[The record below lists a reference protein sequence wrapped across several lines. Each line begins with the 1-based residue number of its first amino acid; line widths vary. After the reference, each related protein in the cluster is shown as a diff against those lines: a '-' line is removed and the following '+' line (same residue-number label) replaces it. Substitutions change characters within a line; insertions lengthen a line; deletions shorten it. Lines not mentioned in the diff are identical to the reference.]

1 MNLPALHKMYF
12 IGIGGIG
19 MSALA
24 RYFNGKG
31 VKIYGYDK
39 TETSFTGE
47 LIKEGM
53 QIHFEENIDWIPKD
67 VDLVVYT
74 PAIPADHKELVYY
87 KSNNYQIW
95 KRSDLLEKVTE
106 HMFTIAVAG
115 THGKTTTS
123 TMVAHIL
130 RSSGND
136 CSAFL
141 GGVSVNYHTNF
152 LPGKNKVVVVEADE
166 FDRSFLKLHPDIA
179 VITSVDADHLDIYH
193 TKEELQKSYLQFS
206 ELVKQNGTL
215 VVKNNLPI
223 NSKLTISNKII
234 YDTDSDNVDAYS
246 SNLNLKGEYFEF
258 DYSGKLGNIK
268 NILLT
273 IPGKHNVENA
283 VAAVTV
289 ALLVNIEKGKIKEAL
304 SGFKGVKRRFEY
316 IVRTNKHIFIDDYAH
331 HPHEIESFLSAV
343 KEIYPE
349 KKLTCIF
356 QPHLYTRTRDFAN
369 EFAKSLSLSDELIL
383 LPIYPAR
390 ELPIKGVDSEMILNK
405 VEMKNKRVCSTNE
418 LLKIIKDE
426 QPELIVTVG
435 AGDIDQL
442 VEPIR
447 KILSE

>member
-1 MNLPALHKMYF
+1 MSIPVYHKLYF

-24 RYFNGKG
+24 RYFNARG

-39 TETSFTGE
+39 TETSLTDE
-47 LIKEGM
+47 LAREGM
-53 QIHFEENIDWIPKD
+53 EIHFEENVDLIPKD

-74 PAIPADHKELVYY
+74 PAIPAEHKELAYY
-87 KSNNYQIW
+87 KSKNYPLC

-152 LPGKNKVVVVEADE
+152 LPGKNNVVVVEADE
-166 FDRSFLKLHPDIA
+166 FDRSFLKLHPNIA
-179 VITSVDADHLDIYH
+179 VITSVDADHLDIYN
-193 TKEELQKSYLQFS
+193 TKEELQQSYLQFT
-206 ELVKQNGTL
+206 ELIKKDGTL

-223 NSKLTISNKII
+223 NPKLNVGNKII
-234 YDTDSDNVDAYS
+234 YDTDSTDVDAYS
-246 SNLNLKGEYFEF
+246 SNLNLKDGFFEF
-258 DYSGKLGNIK
+258 DYSGKLGTINNIV
-268 NILLT
+268 LG

-283 VAAVTV
+283 VAAVSV
-289 ALLVNIEKGKIKEAL
+289 ALLANVDKEKIKKAL
-304 SGFKGVKRRFEY
+304 SDFKGVKRRFEY
-316 IVRTNKHIFIDDYAH
+316 IVKNSKHIFIDDYAH
-331 HPHEIESFLSAV
+331 HPHEIEAFLTAV
-343 KEIYPE
+343 KTIYPA

-356 QPHLYTRTRDFAN
+356 QPHLYSRTRDFAN
-369 EFAKSLSLSDELIL
+369 DFAKSLSLCDELIL

-390 ELPIKGVDSEMILNK
+390 EQPIKGIDSEMILNK
-405 VEMKNKRVCSTNE
+405 VSIKNKRCCSKTE
-418 LLKIIKDE
+418 LLVIINNEK
-426 QPELIVTVG
+426 PELTVTVG

-442 VEPIR
+442 VEPI
-447 KILSE
+447 KKLLS

>member
-1 MNLPALHKMYF
+1 MNLHALHKMYF
-12 IGIGGIG
+12 IGIGGVG

-24 RYFNGKG
+24 RYFNTKG

-39 TETSFTGE
+39 TETSFTDE

-53 QIHFEENIDWIPKD
+53 RIHFEENIDWIPKD

-74 PAIPADHKELVYY
+74 PAIPADHKELEYY
-87 KSNNYQIW
+87 KSNNYKVW

-152 LPGKNKVVVVEADE
+152 LPGKNNMVVVEADE

-179 VITSVDADHLDIYH
+179 VITSVDADHLDVYH

-206 ELVKQNGTL
+206 KLVKPNGTL

-223 NSKLTISNKII
+223 NSKLNISNKII
-234 YDTDSDNVDAYS
+234 YDTDSTDVDAYS
-246 SNLNLKGEYFEF
+246 SNLNLRDDCFVF
-258 DYSGKLGNIK
+258 DYSGKLGSIK
-268 NILLT
+268 NILLGV
-273 IPGKHNVENA
+273 PGKHNVENA
-283 VAAVTV
+283 VAAISV
-289 ALLVNIEKGKIKEAL
+289 ALLAKVEKEKIKKAL
-304 SGFKGVKRRFEY
+304 SDFKGVKRRFEY
-316 IVRTNKHIFIDDYAH
+316 IVRTGKHIFIDDYAH
-331 HPHEIESFLSAV
+331 HPQEIESFLSAV
-343 KEIYPE
+343 KEIYPK
-349 KKLTCIF
+349 KKLTCVF

-369 EFAKSLSLSDELIL
+369 DFAKSLSLCDELVL

-390 ELPIKGVDSEMILNK
+390 EKPIKGVNSEMILNK
-405 VEMKNKRVCSTNE
+405 VDLKNKRVSSKDE

-426 QPELIVTVG
+426 KPELVATVG

-447 KILSE
+447 KILS

>member
-1 MNLPALHKMYF
+1 MNLHALHKMYF
-12 IGIGGIG
+12 IGIGGVG

-24 RYFNGKG
+24 RYFNTKG

-39 TETSFTGE
+39 TETSFTDE

-53 QIHFEENIDWIPKD
+53 RIHFEENIDWIPKD

-74 PAIPADHKELVYY
+74 PAIPADHKELEYY
-87 KSNNYQIW
+87 KSNNYKVW

-152 LPGKNKVVVVEADE
+152 LPGKNNMVVVEADE

-179 VITSVDADHLDIYH
+179 VITSVDADHLDVYH

-206 ELVKQNGTL
+206 KLVKPNGTL

-223 NSKLTISNKII
+223 NSKLNISNKII
-234 YDTDSDNVDAYS
+234 YDTDSTDVDAYS
-246 SNLNLKGEYFEF
+246 SNLNLRDDCFVF
-258 DYSGKLGNIK
+258 DYSGKLGSIK
-268 NILLT
+268 NILLGV
-273 IPGKHNVENA
+273 PGKHNVENA
-283 VAAVTV
+283 VAAISV
-289 ALLVNIEKGKIKEAL
+289 ALLAKVEKEKIKKAL
-304 SGFKGVKRRFEY
+304 SDFKGVKRRFEY
-316 IVRTNKHIFIDDYAH
+316 IVRTGKHIFIDDYAH
-331 HPHEIESFLSAV
+331 HPQEIESFLSAV
-343 KEIYPE
+343 KEIYPK
-349 KKLTCIF
+349 KKLTCVF

-369 EFAKSLSLSDELIL
+369 DFAKSLSLCDELVL

-390 ELPIKGVDSEMILNK
+390 KKPIKGVNSEMILNK
-405 VEMKNKRVCSTNE
+405 VDLKNKRVSSKDE

-426 QPELIVTVG
+426 KPELVATVG

-447 KILSE
+447 KILS